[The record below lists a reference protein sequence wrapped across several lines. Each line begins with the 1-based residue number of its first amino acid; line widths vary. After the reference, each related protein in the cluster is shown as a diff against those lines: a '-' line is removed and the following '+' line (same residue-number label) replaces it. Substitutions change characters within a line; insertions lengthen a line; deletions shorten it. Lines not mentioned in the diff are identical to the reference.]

1 MSPTALCSS
10 PKRIF
15 FCDNC
20 QRIQSFHFPPISLIA
35 AVVGDSFSLIL
46 LIIVCFIL
54 VVSISCVLVIIV
66 YTTKIIIFFNLVN
79 LEANMKSLMITKY
92 GDINSSLEEQDIPK
106 PLVEA
111 NQILIRTYSS
121 SFNPIDHMIV
131 KGDYKAMGKVSFP
144 AGIGR
149 DVSGIV
155 EEVGKNVRKFKIGD
169 KVYSR
174 INESF
179 VGTMAEYV
187 LSNVKDTALMPS
199 NLSFDESASIPLVG
213 LTTYQALVDIA
224 KLSKGE
230 NVLIHAGSGGIGTFA
245 IQLAKHLGANVTT
258 TTSTKNISFVKE
270 LGAGK
275 VIDYTSQNY
284 LDEGAAFDVVYD
296 TLGGNYTMD
305 SFKVL
310 KDGGRVVSIKGTVD
324 SITAKQ
330 LGLNKLIQMII
341 AFQARKVFK
350 AASKMNASYR
360 FLYMSP
366 NGEQLKKIAKLYESG
381 AIKPIIDKTYKF
393 SESIQA
399 LEYLSKGHA
408 KGKVVVK
415 IRE

>member
-1 MSPTALCSS
+1 
-10 PKRIF
+10 
-15 FCDNC
+15 
-20 QRIQSFHFPPISLIA
+20 
-35 AVVGDSFSLIL
+35 
-46 LIIVCFIL
+46 
-54 VVSISCVLVIIV
+54 
-66 YTTKIIIFFNLVN
+66 
-79 LEANMKSLMITKY
+79 MITKY

-270 LGAGK
+270 LGADK

-296 TLGGNYTMD
+296 TLGGNHTMD

>member
-1 MSPTALCSS
+1 
-10 PKRIF
+10 
-15 FCDNC
+15 
-20 QRIQSFHFPPISLIA
+20 
-35 AVVGDSFSLIL
+35 
-46 LIIVCFIL
+46 
-54 VVSISCVLVIIV
+54 
-66 YTTKIIIFFNLVN
+66 
-79 LEANMKSLMITKY
+79 MKSLMITKY

-245 IQLAKHLGANVTT
+245 IQLAKHLGAHVTT
-258 TTSTKNISFVKE
+258 STSTKNISFVKE
-270 LGAGK
+270 LGADK

>member
-1 MSPTALCSS
+1 MVC
-10 PKRIF
+10 
-15 FCDNC
+15 
-20 QRIQSFHFPPISLIA
+20 
-35 AVVGDSFSLIL
+35 L
-46 LIIVCFIL
+46 LI
-54 VVSISCVLVIIV
+54 VVLIMFVLVIIV
-66 YTTKIIIFFNLVN
+66 YTTKINSFLI
-79 LEANMKSLMITKY
+79 LEAKMKSLMITKY
-92 GDINSSLEEQDIPK
+92 GDVNSSLEEQEVPK
-106 PLVEA
+106 PAVKA
-111 NQILIRTYSS
+111 NQILIKTYSS
-121 SFNPIDHMIV
+121 SFNPIDYKIV
-131 KGDYKAMGKVSFP
+131 SGAYKALGKLSFP

-155 EEVGKNVRKFKIGD
+155 DEVGKNVRKFKTGD

-187 LSNVKDTALMPS
+187 LSNVEDTALMPS
-199 NLSFDESASIPLVG
+199 NLGFDESASIPLVG
-213 LTTYQALVDIA
+213 LTTYQALVDVA

-230 NVLIHAGSGGIGTFA
+230 SVLIHAGSGGIGTFA
-245 IQLAKHLGANVTT
+245 IQLAKHLGAKVTT
-258 TTSTKNISFVKE
+258 TTSAKNVSFVKG
-270 LGAGK
+270 LGADK

-296 TLGGNYTMD
+296 TLGGDHTLN

-310 KDGGRVVSIKGTVD
+310 KEGGRVLSIAGTID
-324 SITAKQ
+324 SITAEQ
-330 LGLNKLIQMII
+330 FGLNKFIRMIL
-341 AFQARKVFK
+341 AFQARKVTRT
-350 AASKMNASYR
+350 ASKMNATYR

-381 AIKPIIDKTYKF
+381 KLKPILDKTYKF
-393 SESIQA
+393 SESVQA

>member
-1 MSPTALCSS
+1 
-10 PKRIF
+10 
-15 FCDNC
+15 
-20 QRIQSFHFPPISLIA
+20 
-35 AVVGDSFSLIL
+35 
-46 LIIVCFIL
+46 
-54 VVSISCVLVIIV
+54 
-66 YTTKIIIFFNLVN
+66 
-79 LEANMKSLMITKY
+79 MKSLMITKY

-131 KGDYKAMGKVSFP
+131 KGDYKAMGKVAFP

-258 TTSTKNISFVKE
+258 TTSTKNISLVKE
-270 LGAGK
+270 LGADK

-296 TLGGNYTMD
+296 TLGGNHTMD

-366 NGEQLKKIAKLYESG
+366 NGEQLKKIAKLYESV

-415 IRE
+415 VRE

>member
-1 MSPTALCSS
+1 
-10 PKRIF
+10 
-15 FCDNC
+15 
-20 QRIQSFHFPPISLIA
+20 
-35 AVVGDSFSLIL
+35 
-46 LIIVCFIL
+46 
-54 VVSISCVLVIIV
+54 
-66 YTTKIIIFFNLVN
+66 
-79 LEANMKSLMITKY
+79 MKSLMITKY

-270 LGAGK
+270 LGADK

-296 TLGGNYTMD
+296 TLGGNHTMD

>member
-1 MSPTALCSS
+1 
-10 PKRIF
+10 
-15 FCDNC
+15 
-20 QRIQSFHFPPISLIA
+20 
-35 AVVGDSFSLIL
+35 
-46 LIIVCFIL
+46 
-54 VVSISCVLVIIV
+54 
-66 YTTKIIIFFNLVN
+66 
-79 LEANMKSLMITKY
+79 MKSLMITKY

-270 LGAGK
+270 LGADK

-296 TLGGNYTMD
+296 TLGGNHTMD

-408 KGKVVVK
+408 KGKIVVK
-415 IRE
+415 VRE

>member
-1 MSPTALCSS
+1 
-10 PKRIF
+10 
-15 FCDNC
+15 
-20 QRIQSFHFPPISLIA
+20 
-35 AVVGDSFSLIL
+35 
-46 LIIVCFIL
+46 
-54 VVSISCVLVIIV
+54 
-66 YTTKIIIFFNLVN
+66 
-79 LEANMKSLMITKY
+79 MKSLMITKY
-92 GDINSSLEEQDIPK
+92 GDISSSLEQQEVTRPII
-106 PLVEA
+106 EA
-111 NQILIRTYSS
+111 NQILIKTYSS
-121 SFNPIDHMIV
+121 SFNPYDYKVV
-131 KGDYKAMGKVSFP
+131 KGDFKAMGKISFP
-144 AGIGR
+144 IGIGR

-155 EEVGKNVRKFKIGD
+155 EEVGKSVKKFKVGD

-174 INESF
+174 PHESSL
-179 VGTMAEYV
+179 GTMAEYV
-187 LSNVKDTALMPS
+187 VSNIEDTALMPS
-199 NLSFDESASIPLVG
+199 NLNFDESASIPVVG
-213 LTTYQALVDIA
+213 LTTYQAFVDIA

-230 NVLIHAGSGGIGTFA
+230 SILIHAGSGGVGTFA
-245 IQLAKHLGANVTT
+245 IQLAKHLGAKVTT
-258 TTSTKNISFVKE
+258 TTSTKNISFVKS
-270 LGAGK
+270 LGADK

-284 LDEGAAFDVVYD
+284 LDEGSVFDVVYD
-296 TLGGNYTMD
+296 TLGGNHTKD

>member
-1 MSPTALCSS
+1 
-10 PKRIF
+10 
-15 FCDNC
+15 
-20 QRIQSFHFPPISLIA
+20 
-35 AVVGDSFSLIL
+35 
-46 LIIVCFIL
+46 
-54 VVSISCVLVIIV
+54 
-66 YTTKIIIFFNLVN
+66 
-79 LEANMKSLMITKY
+79 
-92 GDINSSLEEQDIPK
+92 
-106 PLVEA
+106 
-111 NQILIRTYSS
+111 
-121 SFNPIDHMIV
+121 
-131 KGDYKAMGKVSFP
+131 
-144 AGIGR
+144 
-149 DVSGIV
+149 
-155 EEVGKNVRKFKIGD
+155 
-169 KVYSR
+169 
-174 INESF
+174 
-179 VGTMAEYV
+179 MAEYV
-187 LSNVKDTALMPS
+187 LSNVKDTALIPS

-284 LDEGAAFDVVYD
+284 LDEGSVFDVVYD

>member
-1 MSPTALCSS
+1 
-10 PKRIF
+10 
-15 FCDNC
+15 
-20 QRIQSFHFPPISLIA
+20 
-35 AVVGDSFSLIL
+35 
-46 LIIVCFIL
+46 
-54 VVSISCVLVIIV
+54 
-66 YTTKIIIFFNLVN
+66 
-79 LEANMKSLMITKY
+79 MKSLMITKY

-111 NQILIRTYSS
+111 NKILIRTYSS

-174 INESF
+174 INESY

-270 LGAGK
+270 LGADK

-296 TLGGNYTMD
+296 TLGGNHTMD

>member
-1 MSPTALCSS
+1 
-10 PKRIF
+10 
-15 FCDNC
+15 
-20 QRIQSFHFPPISLIA
+20 
-35 AVVGDSFSLIL
+35 
-46 LIIVCFIL
+46 
-54 VVSISCVLVIIV
+54 
-66 YTTKIIIFFNLVN
+66 
-79 LEANMKSLMITKY
+79 MKSLMITKY

-258 TTSTKNISFVKE
+258 TTSTKNILFVKS
-270 LGAGK
+270 LGADK

-296 TLGGNYTMD
+296 TLGGNHTMD

-330 LGLNKLIQMII
+330 LGLNRLIQMII

-366 NGEQLKKIAKLYESG
+366 NGEQLKKIAKLYELV
-381 AIKPIIDKTYKF
+381 AIKPIIDKTYEF

>member
-1 MSPTALCSS
+1 
-10 PKRIF
+10 
-15 FCDNC
+15 
-20 QRIQSFHFPPISLIA
+20 
-35 AVVGDSFSLIL
+35 
-46 LIIVCFIL
+46 
-54 VVSISCVLVIIV
+54 
-66 YTTKIIIFFNLVN
+66 
-79 LEANMKSLMITKY
+79 MKSLMITKY
-92 GDINSSLEEQDIPK
+92 GDINSSLEEQEIAKPK
-106 PLVEA
+106 LEA
-111 NQILIRTYSS
+111 NQILIKTYAS
-121 SFNPIDHMIV
+121 SFNAMDHMIV

-187 LSNVKDTALMPS
+187 LSNVKDTALIPS

-284 LDEGAAFDVVYD
+284 LDEGSVFDVVYD
-296 TLGGNYTMD
+296 TLGGNHTMD

-381 AIKPIIDKTYKF
+381 AIRPIIDKTYKF

>member
-1 MSPTALCSS
+1 
-10 PKRIF
+10 
-15 FCDNC
+15 
-20 QRIQSFHFPPISLIA
+20 
-35 AVVGDSFSLIL
+35 
-46 LIIVCFIL
+46 
-54 VVSISCVLVIIV
+54 
-66 YTTKIIIFFNLVN
+66 
-79 LEANMKSLMITKY
+79 MKSLMITKY

-187 LSNVKDTALMPS
+187 LSNVKDTALIPS

-270 LGAGK
+270 LGADK